1 MADNAIRNISSQA
14 CLPDRVSMLDQRVA
28 QIEERFS
35 ELGYSTKAFVQSEI
49 KTNWKIPAQQQ
60 AMYGMHTAICIDTID
75 PWKQHRVRYFSP
87 LQHDPK
93 NPVKSLP
100 WAYPISNQGGFDD
113 CGSTW
118 VPPAGSKLCL
128 IFEAG
133 NRQWP
138 FYLGT
143 TWDRDRS
150 RGWRYPVPE
159 YEKIHRGHRGGYLVG
174 PDETQVFPPW
184 NTENYNGYDIDSISE
199 FDNDPEAQNK
209 ITYPNIYGWKT
220 PQKHMIKMVDGN
232 YKCNFRWQRLEI
244 KSSQG
249 NHLIFKDDRV
259 HPSAQWAH
267 PECGCGGG
275 DLSKCNE
282 GDEPIEKIE
291 DCSRKIEPG
300 PNENARGW
308 GDGGPVN
315 PNVMMIGSG
324 KGRSAISSGGG
335 SGGPGSTCANP
346 YFKQRSEC
354 RPYSGP
360 GNCQNNKVDKTTLPQ
375 SGIQM
380 TSLSGHTFYMDDSV
394 KEPRG
399 KNNWERG
406 IEKFDYGCDNVFKG
420 RSVWKSAHGHQ
431 IMISDVEP
439 DDKPFLRGDEN
450 FIRIL
455 TATGNRIEL
464 NDDTKITPPPGCA
477 PPGNNQA
484 GPRRG
489 IELHSTSNHLIQ
501 MVDEN
506 NDQASPNRRE
516 GGIPNNKATDAFVRI
531 RTGYGLEIMMAD
543 DNSQRHCQTQYIQ
556 ITAPQKGQDD
566 KKGACCGPHFIRMQ
580 ESINCG
586 YIFVRAGG
594 DYMCMTEGD
603 HVTVVGV
610 GETTP
615 KDDFCKG
622 GCLGPRNWF
631 TAVSQHSIHW
641 SCNFYFNKAEIHC
654 FLADKFIFLLAGKDC
669 PPPPDSESLEC
680 MPCVGPVVVYLSD
693 PVTKTGR
700 LVKSDRVFA
709 SASLEAP
716 CVTIQDI
723 LLSKCNG
730 KNCPP
735 PYIGNN

>member
-14 CLPDRVSMLDQRVA
+14 CIPERVDSLDQRLA
-28 QIEERFS
+28 QVEERFS
-35 ELGYSTKAFVQSEI
+35 ELGYNMRTLVQSEI
-49 KTNWKIPAQQQ
+49 KTNWKIPAQQET
-60 AMYGMHTAICIDTID
+60 MFGMHTAFCIDTID

-100 WAYPISNQGGFDD
+100 WAYPISSQGGFDD

-150 RGWRYPVPE
+150 KGWRYPIPE

-184 NTENYNGYDIDSISE
+184 NTENYNGFDIDSISE
-199 FDNDPEAQNK
+199 FDNDPDAKNK

-249 NHLIFKDDRV
+249 NHLIFKDDRI

-267 PECGCGGG
+267 PDCGCGGG

-282 GDEPIEKIE
+282 GDEPIEKAE
-291 DCSRKIEPG
+291 SC
-300 PNENARGW
+300 
-308 GDGGPVN
+308 DGG
-315 PNVMMIGSG
+315 S
-324 KGRSAISSGGG
+324 KL
-335 SGGPGSTCANP
+335 TCANP
-346 YFKQRSEC
+346 FFKHRSEC
-354 RPYSGP
+354 RPFSGP
-360 GNCQNNKVDKTTLPQ
+360 GTCQNNKVDKTTLPQ

-380 TSLSGHTFYMDDSV
+380 TSLSGHTFWMDDSV
-394 KEPRG
+394 REPRG
-399 KNNWERG
+399 KNNWEKG
-406 IEKFDYGCDNVFKG
+406 IEKFDYGCDDVFKG
-420 RSVWKSAHGHQ
+420 KTVWKSAHGHQ
-431 IMISDVEP
+431 MVMSDVEP
-439 DDKPFLRGDEN
+439 DDRPYLRSDEN

-464 NDDTKITPPPGCA
+464 NDDTKKCNCA
-477 PPGNNQA
+477 CPDCRCKCDINQA
-484 GPRRG
+484 GPKRG
-489 IELHSTSNHLIQ
+489 IELQSTSNHMIQ
-501 MVDEN
+501 MIDEN
-506 NDQASPNRRE
+506 NDQCGPNRRE
-516 GGIPNNKATDAFVRI
+516 GGVPENKATDAFVKI

-543 DNSQRHCQTQYIQ
+543 DNSQKNCQTQYIQ

-566 KKGACCGPHFIRMQ
+566 EEGACCGPHFIRMQ
-580 ESINCG
+580 ESMNCG
-586 YIFVRAGG
+586 YVFVRAGG
-594 DYMCMTEGD
+594 DYICMTEGD
-603 HVTVVGV
+603 HITVVGV

-641 SCNFYFNKAEIHC
+641 SCKFYFNKAEIHC
-654 FLADKFIFLLAGKDC
+654 FLADKFILLLAGKDC
-669 PPPPDSESLEC
+669 PPPPDGEEC
-680 MPCVGPVVVYLSD
+680 MPCIGPVAV
-693 PVTKTGR
+693 
-700 LVKSDRVFA
+700 LVGGKLKASDRVYA
-709 SASLEAP
+709 SASEEAP
-716 CVTIQDI
+716 CVNIVN
-723 LLSKCNG
+723 LAPFVKCNG

-735 PYIGNN
+735 PGRGG